1 MAGAGKRFQ
10 EEGYTLPKPLIL
22 VDNKPMI
29 VEACNSLPQAEE
41 WIFVCRQE
49 HLSQSNLEE
58 ILKTTYPNSK
68 IISINYLTEGQA
80 TT

>member
-49 HLSQSNLEE
+49 HLS
-58 ILKTTYPNSK
+58 
-68 IISINYLTEGQA
+68 
-80 TT
+80 